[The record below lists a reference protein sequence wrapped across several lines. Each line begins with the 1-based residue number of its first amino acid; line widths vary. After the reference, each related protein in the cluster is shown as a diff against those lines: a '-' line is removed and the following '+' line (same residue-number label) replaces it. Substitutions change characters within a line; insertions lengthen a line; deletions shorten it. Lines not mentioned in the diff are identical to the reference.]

1 MILLNLSNVI
11 DILLIIL
18 KKITEDNLFNQKILR
33 KLVLTSHF
41 SLVGMY
47 ILMKGSI
54 LQMSAN
60 QDRSTLH
67 MRWEEK
73 RK

>member
-18 KKITEDNLFNQKILR
+18 KEITEDNLFNQKILR